1 MIFLV
6 DENFPG
12 NTIAPL
18 EQLAQSR
25 HQFLK
30 AGRDY
35 PHGISDL
42 ELFSTAAAMNADVL
56 ITADIRQIQ
65 GQDRRHERDACRSAG
80 IHWVG
85 VPRHPQARGRRIAHL
100 QLATFVSALEP
111 IVREVENASEPRAF
125 LLRSGSLAVPFQD
138 GFPQVL

>member
-35 PHGISDL
+35 PHGISNL

-56 ITADIRQIQ
+56 ITADIRQM
-65 GQDRRHERDACRSAG
+65 
-80 IHWVG
+80 
-85 VPRHPQARGRRIAHL
+85 
-100 QLATFVSALEP
+100 T
-111 IVREVENASEPRAF
+111 
-125 LLRSGSLAVPFQD
+125 
-138 GFPQVL
+138 GFGF

>member
-42 ELFSTAAAMNADVL
+42 ELFSTAAAMDAEVL
-56 ITADIRQIQ
+56 VTADIRQIQ
-65 GQDRRHERDACRSAG
+65 GLDRRHERNACRSAG

-100 QLATFVSALEP
+100 QLVNFVSAIEP
-111 IVREVENASEPRAF
+111 IVQEVEIATEPRAF